1 MSFRAFATRAGP
13 AAHVASRSSRGN
25 TMAQSA
31 AQGLSAQA
39 TKIKELPDD
48 GVDDVIFASKY
59 GLRTI
64 ILNRPKQLN
73 SLNGSMIRKIVP
85 RLIEWEKSDMANIV
99 LLKGAGDRALC
110 AGGDVAALAKL
121 NQEGPDGWKK
131 SADFFALEY
140 KLMHYIAT
148 YKKPYVALM
157 DGVTMGGGVGLSMH
171 APFRIATEKTV
182 FAMPET
188 TIGFFPDVGASFFL
202 PRLNGAMGTYLAL
215 TSDRLIGP
223 NVFYSGIATH
233 YLHST
238 SLPDLEAHLAE
249 LRFRDGDEMSRK
261 LAVINN
267 TLEEFCTGLP
277 YNQPI
282 RPRGEVRKIIDRCFN
297 KNNVADIVA
306 ALKEEAT
313 VPVDEQADSAVEQ
326 TGAAVEGETGAP
338 VEEQTGV
345 AVEEQTDAGSEQQS
359 GVAVEEQTNTAMEE
373 QSNAAVEEQTDAAVE
388 ETGAAVEGETGAPVE
403 EQKGVA
409 VEEQTDAVEEQQSGV
424 AVEEQTNTA
433 MEEQP
438 NAAVEEQTDAAV
450 EETGAATEEEFD
462 AASEDEMDVAFLR
475 EQGKTAPRK
484 NWKAEAQ
491 KWAEKTLSTLQQRS
505 PTAVHVALRQ
515 MRLGG
520 DWDIAETFKREH
532 QIASKFMQH
541 PDFTE
546 GVTALLVH
554 KTAPKWKFE
563 SLDGVPASENITQPF
578 FEYNEANQL
587 QLFTDRTFSEYPHHD
602 YGVPTEKEVEAVV
615 KENSFTRGQI
625 FRTIVASRN
634 GRQGVAE
641 VVTEILRRKTVVDEE
656 RKARWVDD
664 DELPISRL

>member
-39 TKIKELPDD
+39 TRIKELPDD

-85 RLIEWEKSDMANIV
+85 RMIEWEKSDMANIV

-121 NQEGPDGWKK
+121 NQEGPNGWEK

-238 SLPDLEAHLAE
+238 SLPDLEARLAE
-249 LRFRDGDEMSRK
+249 LSFRDDDEMPRK

-277 YNQPI
+277 YDQPI
-282 RPRGEVRKIIDRCFN
+282 QLRGAVRKTIDRCFS

-313 VPVDEQADSAVEQ
+313 VPVEEQADSAVEQ
-326 TGAAVEGETGAP
+326 TGATVEGETGTT
-338 VEEQTGV
+338 VEEQTAV

-359 GVAVEEQTNTAMEE
+359 GVSVEEQT
-373 QSNAAVEEQTDAAVE
+373 NAAVEEQTDS
-388 ETGAAVEGETGAPVE
+388 
-403 EQKGVA
+403 A
-409 VEEQTDAVEEQQSGV
+409 VEEQTG
-424 AVEEQTNTA
+424 
-433 MEEQP
+433 
-438 NAAVEEQTDAAV
+438 AAVEEQTGAAV
-450 EETGAATEEEFD
+450 EEEFD

-475 EQGKTAPRK
+475 EQRKTAPKK
-484 NWKAEAQ
+484 NWKAKTQ

-563 SLDGVPASENITQPF
+563 SLDGVPASENIAQPF
-578 FEYNEANQL
+578 FEYNEEKQL
-587 QLFTDRTFSEYPHHD
+587 QLFTDRTFSEYPHHT

-615 KENSFTRGQI
+615 KENSSTRGKI

-641 VVTEILRRKTVVDEE
+641 VVNEILRRKTVVDEE
-656 RKARWVDD
+656 GKARWVDD
-664 DELPISRL
+664 DESPISRL

>member
-25 TMAQSA
+25 TMAQSP

-39 TKIKELPDD
+39 TRIKELPDD

-85 RLIEWEKSDMANIV
+85 RMIEWEKSDMANIV

-121 NQEGPDGWKK
+121 NQEGPNGWKK

-238 SLPDLEAHLAE
+238 SLPDLEARLAE
-249 LRFRDGDEMSRK
+249 LSFRDDDEMPRK

-277 YNQPI
+277 YDQPI
-282 RPRGEVRKIIDRCFN
+282 QLRGAIRKTIDRCFS

-313 VPVDEQADSAVEQ
+313 VPVEEQ
-326 TGAAVEGETGAP
+326 TGATVEGETGTT
-338 VEEQTGV
+338 VEEQTAV

-359 GVAVEEQTNTAMEE
+359 GVAVEEQTN
-373 QSNAAVEEQTDAAVE
+373 AAVEEQTDSAVEEQTGAAVE
-388 ETGAAVEGETGAPVE
+388 ETGAA
-403 EQKGVA
+403 
-409 VEEQTDAVEEQQSGV
+409 
-424 AVEEQTNTA
+424 
-433 MEEQP
+433 M
-438 NAAVEEQTDAAV
+438 
-450 EETGAATEEEFD
+450 EEEFD

-475 EQGKTAPRK
+475 EQRKTAPKK
-484 NWKAEAQ
+484 NWKAKTQ

-563 SLDGVPASENITQPF
+563 SLDGVPASENIAQPF
-578 FEYNEANQL
+578 FEYNEEKQL
-587 QLFTDRTFSEYPHHD
+587 QLFTDRTFSEYPHHT

-615 KENSFTRGQI
+615 KENSFTRGKI

-641 VVTEILRRKTVVDEE
+641 VVNEILRRKTVVDEE
-656 RKARWVDD
+656 GKARWVDD
-664 DELPISRL
+664 DESPISRL